1 MSESPTP
8 TPPSPE
14 SASVLGLAIQPLAF
28 SAPWRWLKLGLQDF
42 RQCPRVGL
50 FYGAC
55 FVVMGHVLWEVF
67 YRAPAWALALSAGF
81 LLVGPFLCLGLYEAS
96 RRLHDLAEPPRIEQ
110 TIMAWSPAAGTL
122 AIFAGL
128 LLILEML
135 WARAS
140 LVVFAVAFEEVP
152 DPKTLLAGFLQGQH
166 LDFLFTYFAVGAVFA
181 GIIFMT
187 CVIAIPLILDRQADA
202 ISAGLLSI
210 RACFENPAVMLLW
223 AGLVSLLTASAM
235 LPRFLGLLVIAPV
248 LGHASWHAYREM
260 VGSPVAAAVDQPPP
274 SA

>member
-1 MSESPTP
+1 MSESPMP
-8 TPPSPE
+8 AQSSPE
-14 SASVLGLAIQPLAF
+14 SASVLGLAIAPLSF
-28 SAPWRWLKLGLQDF
+28 SAPWRWLQLGLQDF
-42 RQCPRVGL
+42 RRCPRIGL

-55 FVVMGHVLWEVF
+55 FVIMGHLLWEVF

-81 LLVGPFLCLGLYEAS
+81 LLMGPFLCLGLYEAS
-96 RRLHDLAEPPRIEQ
+96 RRLHDLNESPRLEQ

-122 AIFAGL
+122 AIFAGV

-152 DPKTLLAGFLQGQH
+152 DPKTLIPGFLQGQY
-166 LDFLFTYFAVGAVFA
+166 LDFLLTYMAVGAVFA

-187 CVIAIPLILDRQADA
+187 CVIAIPLILDRRADA

-210 RACFENPAVMLLW
+210 RACFENPAVMLFWGALVT
-223 AGLVSLLTASAM
+223 GLTVAAM

-260 VGSPVAAAVDQPPP
+260 VGAPASFGAGSQSDH
-274 SA
+274 